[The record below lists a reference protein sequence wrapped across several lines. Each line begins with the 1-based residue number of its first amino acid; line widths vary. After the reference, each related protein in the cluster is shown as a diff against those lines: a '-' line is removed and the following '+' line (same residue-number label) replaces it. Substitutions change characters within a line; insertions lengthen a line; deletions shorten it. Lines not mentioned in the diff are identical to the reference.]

1 MSEGAGA
8 AQLLSTVLATQGASE
23 GGSAVGMSE
32 RTDASGAVGVEQVAE
47 ETAGAVPGWD
57 KPPSARRGL
66 SSQVP
71 CYLPPDYRF
80 GSRFGPC
87 LNSLPAVRVL
97 ALQSA
102 ILVRGVLHGAM
113 SQACRTPQLN
123 AGGRRFINA
132 ARPLANPWCRPGKE
146 AASPYREPHSKSEEA
161 AGRFVFRG
169 QAHLS
174 PQLAAKALG
183 QSSKGRVPGGF
194 LCARAWVT
202 ARTGGSEMPASLRPG
217 RGLCRMPPE
226 PGGLVRRGPG
236 STRPAHLA
244 ALPPPAPPRP
254 GCV

>member
-23 GGSAVGMSE
+23 GSLLAGPVLPPTGLSLRPLSQLLAC
-32 RTDASGAVGVEQVAE
+32 R
-47 ETAGAVPGWD
+47 AGARPAIRNLGARHL
-57 KPPSARRGL
+57 ARRHEPGL
-66 SSQVP
+66 P
-71 CYLPPDYRF
+71 H
-80 GSRFGPC
+80 
-87 LNSLPAVRVL
+87 PA
-97 ALQSA
+97 AE
-102 ILVRGVLHGAM
+102 RGG
-113 SQACRTPQLN
+113 
-123 AGGRRFINA
+123 RFINA

-244 ALPPPAPPRP
+244 ALPPPAPLRP